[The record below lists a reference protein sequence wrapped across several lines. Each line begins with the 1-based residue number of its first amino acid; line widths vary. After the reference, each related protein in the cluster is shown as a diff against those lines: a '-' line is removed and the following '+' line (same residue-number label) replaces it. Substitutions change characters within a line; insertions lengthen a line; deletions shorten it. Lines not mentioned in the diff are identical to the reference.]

1 MNIITN
7 LVKLTF
13 YWNFYCSGILGKNT
27 KYFMKLICDIHI
39 QLAINKCK
47 FTKLFFKKNNNILI
61 FNIKII

>member
-13 YWNFYCSGILGKNT
+13 YWNFYCSGILEKNT
-27 KYFMKLICDIHI
+27 KYFMTLICDIHI

-47 FTKLFFKKNNNILI
+47 FTKLFFKK
-61 FNIKII
+61 K